1 MIDKIKIKGREF
13 NYYPVRLVNDG
24 TEPRLDISVAIENLK
39 IMRTVLNNA
48 DIPFMLIYGTL
59 LGAIRDGGFIKH
71 DSDTDL
77 LIDEDVELKLLDV
90 IPVLEKK
97 GLLLV
102 RYEKLT
108 FFGLGDI
115 VYSFMRNNMWIDI
128 FILQHAGED
137 CIIAG
142 IKYPYHYFI
151 NAGKVV
157 FYDDEYA
164 IPSNIDDCLTLLYG
178 KDWKTPVENAH
189 DGAVKLI
196 FRMQVY
202 YSFIRFGGFIL
213 KSILPKD
220 TFQKLRKKIFGYK
233 R

>member
-1 MIDKIKIKGREF
+1 MADKIKIKGREF

-39 IMRTVLNNA
+39 IMRTVLNNT

-59 LGAIRDGGFIKH
+59 LGAVRDGGFIKH

-77 LIDEDVELKLLDV
+77 LIDEDDELKLLDA
-90 IPVLEKK
+90 IPVLEKR

-128 FILQHAGED
+128 FILQHAGEH

-164 IPSNIDDCLTLLYG
+164 IPSDIDDCLALLYG

-189 DGAVKLI
+189 AGNVKFI
-196 FRMQVY
+196 FRMRVY
-202 YSFIRFGGFIL
+202 YSFIRFAGLIL
-213 KSILPKD
+213 KSILPKNI
-220 TFQKLRKKIFGYK
+220 FQKLRKKIFGYK